1 MNMTA
6 HDGILAGAELAAT
19 GQDYLSEL
27 RAWVTAYPEDAL
39 IQEEVRQLARDLD
52 AVDEVAD
59 RRDAW
64 PITDITGNLPRSLL
78 SVAGCNGAVLTEG
91 SVALLAGAGGVGK
104 SALMVSLALGIA
116 RLNDGERGPV
126 VDGIF
131 DGVGGPVIL
140 VTYEDVPEVT
150 AWRVRSLVAEVMK
163 QEPET
168 TRREAFSRIYVIDLL
183 GRPLFG
189 PMSAPGRSASY
200 NAPPGPLS
208 GWSDLWI
215 AAARI
220 KPGLII
226 IDPALSAFSGE
237 SNAAAPVREF
247 LGALALK
254 AKALGTGVLI
264 TAHSNKTARSG
275 NQDPYDPGQVG
286 GSAAWVDG
294 ARGVLAMT
302 RHQPEDEGEAES
314 SELKLAVAKSNY
326 GPSLVTV
333 GINAIRVAGGAIV
346 GFKQVGGSAAWV
358 DGARGVLAMTR
369 HQPEDEGEA
378 ESSELKLAV
387 AKSNYGPSL
396 VTVGI
401 NAIRVAGGAI
411 VGFKADGAW
420 VGPGLSYSHQK
431 SVEES
436 GRKYA
441 SITD

>member
-6 HDGILAGAELAAT
+6 HDSILAGAELAAT

-254 AKALGTGVLI
+254 AKTLGTGVLI

-333 GINAIRVAGGAIV
+333 GIN
-346 GFKQVGGSAAWV
+346 S
-358 DGARGVLAMTR
+358 
-369 HQPEDEGEA
+369 
-378 ESSELKLAV
+378 
-387 AKSNYGPSL
+387 
-396 VTVGI
+396 
-401 NAIRVAGGAI
+401 IRVAGGAI